1 MLAPCTVLLALFA
14 PWWLRLF
21 GPAYAAH
28 GARVLQLLALATLPR
43 ALTEVYLGALRAQNR
58 ASLVA
63 LIQAARAV
71 LLLVLTVTLTTAI
84 GTVGAGVAALA
95 SQAAVAVAVS
105 FGLWRILADSR
116 KTRRRAVN
124 PRRTRRR
131 AVKEVRAQ

>member
-43 ALTEVYLGALRAQNR
+43 AVTEVYLGALRAQNR

-71 LLLVLTVTLTTAI
+71 LLLVLTVTLTMAI

-95 SQAAVAVAVS
+95 SQAAIAVAVS
-105 FGLWRILADSR
+105 FGLWRILADGR
-116 KTRRRAVN
+116 K
-124 PRRTRRR
+124 TRRR